1 MIIDAHT
8 HGMHGKYLDEL
19 VSAGGK
25 WAREMID
32 RLQDAIRKKPHLVD
46 VALRVEQLDRCGIDL
61 QVVTLQQYLDCNL
74 LPGDAAAQ
82 LVMARAINNNMS
94 RLMEDSKGRLLTI
107 GSIPL
112 VGFSRDSR
120 QEMERAINTL
130 GLKGINLPSNLNGK
144 SLDLPEF
151 DPFWAQA
158 AEMNVPVYIHP
169 QNPAG
174 FRDRSYEGEYD
185 LAHNFGWPFET
196 MLTLSRLVF
205 SGVMER
211 YPTLKIVSHH
221 LGGGIPFWW
230 GRIMETY
237 DPLNQGKLRGTGGIG
252 RVLPK
257 PLFDYFSLF
266 YYDTAIGGNALAIK
280 CAYEVFGADRLL
292 FATDAPWGPG
302 TGESRLAEYPKV
314 IRSLGLS
321 EEANRKIFADNA
333 RKVLNLSE

>member
-8 HGMHGKYLDEL
+8 HGMHGKYLDGL

-25 WAREMID
+25 WAREIMV
-32 RLQDAIRKKPHLVD
+32 RLQDTMRNKPHFVD
-46 VALRVEQLDRCGIDL
+46 AALRVEQLDRCGIDL
-61 QVVTLQQYLDCNL
+61 QVVTMQQYLDSNL
-74 LPGDAAAQ
+74 LPDDAAAQ
-82 LVMARAINNNMS
+82 LVMARAINDNMA

-112 VGFSRDSR
+112 VGFGRDSR

-130 GLKGINLPSNLNGK
+130 GLKGISLPSNLNGK
-144 SLDLPEF
+144 PLDMLEF

-158 AEMNVPVYIHP
+158 AEMKVPVYIHP
-169 QNPAG
+169 HNPAG

-185 LAHNFGWPFET
+185 LSHNFGWPFET
-196 MLTLSRLVF
+196 MLMLSRLVF

-221 LGGGIPFWW
+221 LGGGIPFLW
-230 GRIMETY
+230 GRIIETY
-237 DPLNQGKLRGTGGIG
+237 DPSRQGNTGGVGGIG

-266 YYDTAIGGNALAIK
+266 YYDTAVGGNGPAIR

-302 TGESRLAEYPKV
+302 TGESRLAEYPKI

-321 EEANRKIFADNA
+321 EAANRKIFADNA
-333 RKVLNLSE
+333 RKVLNLS